1 MQIYMLFGMLW
12 VTNYFIAL
20 GECTIAGAFGSYYW
34 AWNKA
39 KDIPLFTT
47 GASFLRAFFFH
58 SGSLAFGALII
69 AIIQIIRII
78 LAYIQ
83 KKLKKNKENKIVH
96 AILTCM
102 QCCFFLLE
110 KVFRYINRHAYI
122 EIAIYGYDFC
132 TGACH
137 AVKLILRNVLT

>member
-1 MQIYMLFGMLW
+1 MSLIL
-12 VTNYFIAL
+12 
-20 GECTIAGAFGSYYW
+20 CT
-34 AWNKA
+34 
-39 KDIPLFTT
+39 
-47 GASFLRAFFFH
+47 RFH

-69 AIIQIIRII
+69 AIIQMIRII

-83 KKLKKNKENKIVH
+83 SKLKKNKESKIAH

-102 QCCFFLLE
+102 QCLFYLLE
-110 KVFRYINRHAYI
+110 KIFKYINRHAYI

-132 TGACH
+132 TGACK